1 MFEQVREMTTFSFLN
16 NHIGC
21 TAGVGK
27 IPRSSGAGEE
37 SGWEMGVGELWVKDG
52 VEGEKNSSRT
62 AAQAPPPR
70 TEGLSLLSKFPRTS
84 RMLVKLTPP
93 RRWEEAPGRLL
104 GALQALWVCVY
115 KATSEHSVA
124 RETENTDGK

>member
-1 MFEQVREMTTFSFLN
+1 MFEQVREMTTFSFFN

-70 TEGLSLLSKFPRTS
+70 TGGSQPPLKVSEDQQDACQTHSLKKVGGGTR
-84 RMLVKLTPP
+84 
-93 RRWEEAPGRLL
+93 
-104 GALQALWVCVY
+104 QALRGPAGPVGLCL
-115 KATSEHSVA
+115 
-124 RETENTDGK
+124 